1 MRRFFVKILA
11 FETTDA
17 IASVALLLD
26 GEVYE
31 TVIDTDRRHAE
42 SVLPAAEALLSAHGL
57 RTVDMDAFA
66 ADVGPGSFT
75 GVRIGVCMANALG
88 AAHKKPV
95 VAVDALET
103 LAYPYRNETVCALI
117 DARNGNG
124 YGAVYE
130 NGAAVTPPCACVIAE
145 FTSDLPADCRMT
157 GTATDDPKLPSAANV
172 ARIAAARTEEK
183 EIAPLYLKLS
193 QAERMWKA

>member
-1 MRRFFVKILA
+1 MKILA

-17 IASVALLLD
+17 VASVALYLD
-26 GEVYE
+26 GEIKE
-31 TVIDTDRRHAE
+31 TLIDTDKRHAE

-57 RTVDMDAFA
+57 STAAMDLFA

-88 AAHKKPV
+88 AGNGKPV
-95 VAVDALET
+95 VAVNALEA
-103 LAYPYRNETVCALI
+103 LCEPYPGETVCALI

-124 YGAVYE
+124 YGAVYRD
-130 NGAAVTPPCACVIAE
+130 GKAVTAPCACVTADFIAC
-145 FTSDLPADCRMT
+145 LPQDCRMV
-157 GTATDDPKLPSAANV
+157 GTATNDPKLPSAAAV
-172 ARIAAARTEEK
+172 ARLAAARTGEE

-193 QAERMWKA
+193 QAERLHQA

>member
-1 MRRFFVKILA
+1 MKILA

-17 IASVALLLD
+17 VASVALYLD

-42 SVLPAAEALLSAHGL
+42 SVLPAAEKLLSSHGL
-57 RTVDMDAFA
+57 STADMDVFA

-88 AAHKKPV
+88 AAHGKPV
-95 VAVDALET
+95 VSVNALEA
-103 LAYPYRNETVCALI
+103 LAFPYREQTVCALI

-124 YGAVYE
+124 YGAVYQ
-130 NGAAVTPPCACVIAE
+130 NGAVLTEPCACVIDE
-145 FTSDLPADCRMT
+145 FTANLPGDCRMVGT
-157 GTATDDPKLPSAANV
+157 GTNDPQIPSAAAV
-172 ARIAAARTEEK
+172 AAISSERTGEK
-183 EIAPLYLKLS
+183 EITPLYLKLS
-193 QAERMWKA
+193 QAERMWNK

>member
-1 MRRFFVKILA
+1 MKILA

-17 IASVALLLD
+17 VASVALYLD
-26 GEVYE
+26 GKVLE

-42 SVLPAAEALLSAHGL
+42 SVLPAAEELLSVHGL
-57 RTVDMDAFA
+57 STADMDAFA

-95 VAVDALET
+95 VAINALET
-103 LAYPYRNETVCALI
+103 LAFPYREWTVCALI

-124 YGAVYE
+124 YGAVYR
-130 NGAAVTPPCACVIAE
+130 NGEVLTAPCACVIAD
-145 FTSDLPADCRMT
+145 FTADLPDDCRMV
-157 GTATDDPKLPSAANV
+157 GTATNDPKLPSAAAV
-172 ARIAAARTEEK
+172 AAIASERIGKK

-193 QAERMWKA
+193 QAERMWNK

>member
-1 MRRFFVKILA
+1 MKILA

-17 IASVALLLD
+17 VASVALLMDD
-26 GEVYE
+26 GTVYE
-31 TVIDTDRRHAE
+31 TVIDTNLRHAE
-42 SVLPAAEALLSAHGL
+42 SVLPAAEALLAAHSL
-57 RTVDMDAFA
+57 STADMDAFA

-75 GVRIGVCMANALG
+75 GVRIGVCIANALG

-103 LAYPYRNETVCALI
+103 LAYPYRSETVCALI

-130 NGAAVTPPCACVIAE
+130 NGRTAVEPSACVIAD
-145 FTSDLPADCRMT
+145 FTKNLPKDCRMVGT
-157 GTATDDPKLPSAANV
+157 GTDVPNLPSAENV
-172 ARIAAARTEEK
+172 ARIASDRQGEK
-183 EIAPLYLKLS
+183 EIAPLYLKPS

>member
-1 MRRFFVKILA
+1 MKILA

-17 IASVALLLD
+17 VASVALYLD
-26 GEVYE
+26 GEQYE

-57 RTVDMDAFA
+57 STVDMDAFA

-88 AAHKKPV
+88 AAHRKPV
-95 VAVDALET
+95 VAVNALET
-103 LAYPYRNETVCALI
+103 LARPYRNETVCALI

-124 YGAVYE
+124 YGAVYQR
-130 NGAAVTPPCACVIAE
+130 GVIVKAPCACVIDA
-145 FTSDLPADCRMT
+145 FTADLSKDCRMV
-157 GTATDDPKLPSAANV
+157 GTATNNPKMPSAAAV
-172 ARIAAARTEEK
+172 ACIAAERMGGK

-193 QAERMWKA
+193 QAERMWNA

>member
-1 MRRFFVKILA
+1 MKILA

-17 IASVALLLD
+17 VASVALFID
-26 GEVYE
+26 GEAYE
-31 TVIDTDRRHAE
+31 TVIDTDKRHAE
-42 SVLPAAEALLSAHGL
+42 SVLPAAEALLSEHGL
-57 RTVDMDAFA
+57 STADMDAFA

-88 AAHKKPV
+88 AAHHKPV
-95 VAVDALET
+95 IAVDAPET
-103 LAYPYRNETVCALI
+103 LAYPYRDETVCALI

-124 YGAVYE
+124 YGALYR
-130 NGAAVTPPCACVIAE
+130 NGESIKSPCACVINE
-145 FTSDLPADCRMT
+145 FMSDLPENCRMV
-157 GTATDDPKLPSAANV
+157 GTATDDPQLPSAANV
-172 ARIAAARTEEK
+172 ARIAAARAGEK

>member
-1 MRRFFVKILA
+1 MNILA

-17 IASVALLLD
+17 VASVAVSLD
-26 GEVYE
+26 GTVYE

-42 SVLPAAEALLSAHGL
+42 SVLPAAEALLAAHGL
-57 RTVDMDAFA
+57 STADIDAFA

-88 AAHKKPV
+88 AAHGKPV
-95 VAVDALET
+95 VAVNALEA
-103 LAYPYRNETVCALI
+103 LAYPYRDETVCALI

-124 YGAVYE
+124 YGAVYAKGE
-130 NGAAVTPPCACVIAE
+130 PLTPPCACVIAD
-145 FTSDLPADCRMT
+145 FTADLPAGCRMI
-157 GTATDDPKLPSAANV
+157 GTATNTPELPSAASV
-172 ARIAAARTEEK
+172 AQIAAERGREK

-193 QAERMWKA
+193 QAERMWNK

>member
-1 MRRFFVKILA
+1 MKILA

-17 IASVALLLD
+17 IASVALYLD

-42 SVLPAAEALLSAHGL
+42 SVLPAAEALLSAHG
-57 RTVDMDAFA
+57 RSTSDMDAFA

-88 AAHKKPV
+88 AAHAKPV
-95 VAVDALET
+95 VAVNALEA
-103 LAYPYRNETVCALI
+103 LAEPFGSETVCALI

-124 YGAVYE
+124 YGALYR
-130 NGAAVTPPCACVIAE
+130 NGAAIVAPCACVTAD
-145 FTSDLPADCRMT
+145 FTAGLPVGCRMV
-157 GTATDDPKLPSAANV
+157 GTATNDPKLPSAAAV
-172 ARIAAARTEEK
+172 ACIAAERTGEK

-193 QAERMWKA
+193 QAERLKGL